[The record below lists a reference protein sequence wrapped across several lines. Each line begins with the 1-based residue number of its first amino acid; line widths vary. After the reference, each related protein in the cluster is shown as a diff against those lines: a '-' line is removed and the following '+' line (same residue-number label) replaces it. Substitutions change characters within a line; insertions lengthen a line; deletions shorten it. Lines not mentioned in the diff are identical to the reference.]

1 MPAIDKWEERGK
13 NFRICQNIGRGL
25 IFTGTDIWKN
35 YKVSS
40 KIILQSVSS
49 GGLVSRVQ
57 GVKRYYSFVLSTNN
71 KLIISKMFYNNTI
84 LKEID
89 FDVEFFKEYNLKME
103 VKGNKIF
110 GYVDDKLLLEV
121 EDNNNILE
129 NGGAGLVVADGT
141 LVSDEIII
149 S

>member
-1 MPAIDKWEERGK
+1 MK
-13 NFRICQNIGRGL
+13 
-25 IFTGTDIWKN
+25 T
-35 YKVSS
+35 
-40 KIILQSVSS
+40 
-49 GGLVSRVQ
+49 
-57 GVKRYYSFVLSTNN
+57 
-71 KLIISKMFYNNTI
+71 

-89 FDVEFFKEYNLKME
+89 FDVQFFREYNLKME

-110 GYVDDKLLLEV
+110 GYVDDNLVLEV

-129 NGGAGLVVADGT
+129 NGGAGLVVVDGT

>member
-1 MPAIDKWEERGK
+1 
-13 NFRICQNIGRGL
+13 
-25 IFTGTDIWKN
+25 
-35 YKVSS
+35 
-40 KIILQSVSS
+40 
-49 GGLVSRVQ
+49 
-57 GVKRYYSFVLSTNN
+57 
-71 KLIISKMFYNNTI
+71 MFYNNTI

>member
-1 MPAIDKWEERGK
+1 
-13 NFRICQNIGRGL
+13 
-25 IFTGTDIWKN
+25 
-35 YKVSS
+35 
-40 KIILQSVSS
+40 
-49 GGLVSRVQ
+49 
-57 GVKRYYSFVLSTNN
+57 
-71 KLIISKMFYNNTI
+71 
-84 LKEID
+84 
-89 FDVEFFKEYNLKME
+89 ME

-110 GYVDDKLLLEV
+110 GYVDDNLVLEV

>member
-1 MPAIDKWEERGK
+1 
-13 NFRICQNIGRGL
+13 
-25 IFTGTDIWKN
+25 
-35 YKVSS
+35 
-40 KIILQSVSS
+40 
-49 GGLVSRVQ
+49 
-57 GVKRYYSFVLSTNN
+57 
-71 KLIISKMFYNNTI
+71 MFYKCSI

-103 VKGNKIF
+103 VKGNTIF
-110 GYVDDKLLLEV
+110 GYVDDNLVLEV
-121 EDNNNILE
+121 EDNNILE

>member
-1 MPAIDKWEERGK
+1 
-13 NFRICQNIGRGL
+13 
-25 IFTGTDIWKN
+25 
-35 YKVSS
+35 
-40 KIILQSVSS
+40 
-49 GGLVSRVQ
+49 
-57 GVKRYYSFVLSTNN
+57 
-71 KLIISKMFYNNTI
+71 MFYKYSI

-110 GYVDDKLLLEV
+110 GYVDDNLVLEV

>member
-1 MPAIDKWEERGK
+1 
-13 NFRICQNIGRGL
+13 
-25 IFTGTDIWKN
+25 
-35 YKVSS
+35 
-40 KIILQSVSS
+40 
-49 GGLVSRVQ
+49 
-57 GVKRYYSFVLSTNN
+57 
-71 KLIISKMFYNNTI
+71 MFYNNTI

-103 VKGNKIF
+103 VKGNNIF